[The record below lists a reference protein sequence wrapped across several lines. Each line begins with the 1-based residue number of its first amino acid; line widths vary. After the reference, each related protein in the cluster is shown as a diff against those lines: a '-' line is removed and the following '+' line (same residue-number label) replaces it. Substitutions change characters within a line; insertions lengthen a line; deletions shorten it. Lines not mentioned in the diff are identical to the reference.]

1 MKKVFFENSIFLH
14 QRVGGISK
22 YISKLNNEIRKT
34 GINSI
39 IYCPL
44 TINTNLKKNK
54 KSNIFYLRFIKIP
67 LFCTKIFYLI
77 NNLLTIIYMKLSKP
91 DIFHFTYYNNFLLKF
106 IKMPYVLTVYD
117 LISEKYNY
125 KNTRFK
131 KSELIKKAS
140 HIICISKETRKDL
153 IKFYKVDKKKIS
165 VIYLGVEENKELILK
180 KKNYILFVG
189 SRSRYKNF
197 VNFIKA
203 FSQSEYLVTNYK
215 VFCFGS
221 IKFNLGEMELFEKLK
236 IKKNMIFKSGNEK
249 MLDRAYQNASLFV
262 SSSIQEGFGLT
273 PLEAMRCGCPVIC
286 SDIPIFKEILGNSC
300 AYINPKKII
309 DIQQKMESLLKSKAK
324 QNLLIKRGFSKTEQ
338 FTWEKCSL
346 KTINVYKKILN

>member
-54 KSNIFYLRFIKIP
+54 KSDIFYLRFIKIP

-131 KSELIKKAS
+131 KSELINLKYDDLDKQFKNIYQTELKYTKFIENHKTIAAS
-140 HIICISKETRKDL
+140 VPRFFL
-153 IKFYKVDKKKIS
+153 
-165 VIYLGVEENKELILK
+165 
-180 KKNYILFVG
+180 
-189 SRSRYKNF
+189 
-197 VNFIKA
+197 
-203 FSQSEYLVTNYK
+203 
-215 VFCFGS
+215 
-221 IKFNLGEMELFEKLK
+221 
-236 IKKNMIFKSGNEK
+236 
-249 MLDRAYQNASLFV
+249 
-262 SSSIQEGFGLT
+262 
-273 PLEAMRCGCPVIC
+273 
-286 SDIPIFKEILGNSC
+286 KEI
-300 AYINPKKII
+300 I
-309 DIQQKMESLLKSKAK
+309 
-324 QNLLIKRGFSKTEQ
+324 
-338 FTWEKCSL
+338 
-346 KTINVYKKILN
+346 